1 MIEWFK
7 TNRKL
12 KKEVRELEYKIK
24 LMQEHIVSQK
34 DENLR
39 QKREINDLKKLL
51 DIAENVKSY

>member
-51 DIAENVKSY
+51 DIAENVKRY

>member
-1 MIEWFK
+1 VIEWFK

-51 DIAENVKSY
+51 DIAENVKRY

>member
-1 MIEWFK
+1 VIEWFK

-39 QKREINDLKKLL
+39 QKREINELKKLL
-51 DIAENVKSY
+51 DIAENVKRY

>member
-1 MIEWFK
+1 MIKWFK
-7 TNRKL
+7 TNKKL

-51 DIAENVKSY
+51 DIAENVKRY